1 MATDEEKGNVS
12 IHYIT
17 GFGELASLTAS
28 DADHTTEVYKR
39 FDRLAA
45 RDLLYYE
52 CELLELEA
60 LQDRYDCE
68 DALDARRPDDA
79 HDLRQRI
86 RTNARDW
93 MAFKHQATKEIEAG
107 NKSDERWKKRMD
119 LAMQIRSTLKEY
131 RSSLPLIAKSVPVPS

>member
-1 MATDEEKGNVS
+1 MATDEEKGSVS
-12 IHYIT
+12 IHYIR
-17 GFGELASLTAS
+17 GFGELASFTAS

-39 FDRLAA
+39 LDRLAA

-68 DALDARRPDDA
+68 DSLDAKRPDDA
-79 HDLRQRI
+79 DDLRRRI

-93 MAFKHQATKEIEAG
+93 LSFKHQAAREADPG
-107 NKSDERWKKRMD
+107 DKSDERWKKRMD
-119 LAMQIRSTLKEY
+119 LAMQIRSTLK
-131 RSSLPLIAKSVPVPS
+131 PLGQPTCRRNW

>member
-1 MATDEEKGNVS
+1 LKARHTAALGQGLNEMRMAPDEEKGSMS
-12 IHYIT
+12 IRYIT

-28 DADHTTEVYKR
+28 DVDHTTEVYKR
-39 FDRLAA
+39 FDRLAV

-68 DALDARRPDDA
+68 DALDARRPENAD
-79 HDLRQRI
+79 DLRRRI

-93 MAFKHQATKEIEAG
+93 SSFKHKATKETEAG
-107 NKSDERWKKRMD
+107 KEPMSVGRRGWTLRW
-119 LAMQIRSTLKEY
+119 RSG
-131 RSSLPLIAKSVPVPS
+131 RH